1 MHSAFYLRARVGE
14 ASHVN
19 MLTKQL
25 ESLQTYISTAVKT
38 EEQQPTQKFQAPP
51 PQFSQPPPMYSAQIP
66 QPMMGVT
73 SLGGFQPQT
82 IQGQQAMQTQQF
94 MGQQFGHQ

>member
-1 MHSAFYLRARVGE
+1 
-14 ASHVN
+14 

-38 EEQQPTQKFQAPP
+38 EEQQHTQQLQAPP
-51 PQFSQPPPMYSAQIP
+51 PAQYPQFSQPPMYAGQIP
-66 QPMMGVT
+66 QPMMGVAPIVQQT
-73 SLGGFQPQT
+73 MSLGGFQPQT